1 MGRIDLR
8 WLRAARLAGATLV
21 AVGAFDVVLRGHSL
35 SRDEDGA
42 ILLAAGAALLALH
55 VVLARRGGRDSTD
68 ALLCAALAVP
78 FIPAGVALL
87 VYSPPSAAS
96 LFASGGD
103 ILSPVRDAASA
114 GLLVAALAFA
124 GAYALTRHPRWV
136 LVVALAVGFGAEL
149 QSSAPIP
156 IFFGTSTDSWTPAVI
171 LTVAAAVA
179 VGVAVAWKAV
189 GKAERRNLVVAA
201 AIMLVAAAEARAFGG
216 SADAGR
222 DLFLAGLLAAGV
234 AIAWWRATPG
244 IAVAIIFTGGVLTLS
259 LSQRSGYFGVGAVL
273 VGAALAGG
281 ATFWSV
287 RSANGGG
294 PPALPPAPA
303 A

>member
-55 VVLARRGGRDSTD
+55 VVLARSGPRDSTD
-68 ALLCAALAVP
+68 ALLAAALAVP

-87 VYSPPSAAS
+87 AYSPPSAAS
-96 LFASGGD
+96 LFESGGD
-103 ILSPVRDAASA
+103 LLSPFRDAASA
-114 GLLVAALAFA
+114 GLFVGALAFA
-124 GAYALTRHPRWV
+124 GAYALTRQPRWV
-136 LVVALAVGFGAEL
+136 LVVALSVGFGAEL
-149 QSSAPIP
+149 QSAAPIP
-156 IFFGTSTDSWTPAVI
+156 IFGTSTDSWTPAVI
-171 LTVAAAVA
+171 LAVSAAVA
-179 VGVAVAWKAV
+179 VAVAWKV
-189 GKAERRNLVVAA
+189 PREAERRNLVVAA
-201 AIMLVAAAEARAFGG
+201 AIMLAAAAEARAFGG

-244 IAVAIIFTGGVLTLS
+244 IAVAVIFTSGVLTLS

-273 VGAALAGG
+273 VGVALAGG